1 MRRAVVIASGDVQRV
16 GYRDAVLRA
25 ARDLGISGYV
35 KNVEPYDVEIV
46 AEGEEEDLKR
56 FIEAIRIQRYPIN
69 VRSLSVRW
77 EDATGEFEYFR
88 IIYGKWTEELFE
100 RIDTAGALLYRSV
113 ELGERAVALGERAV
127 ALSEESV
134 AIGREMLKKQD
145 MMLQKQDQML
155 QKQDVMIEKQ
165 DMMLQ
170 KQDQM
175 LQKQDVMIEKQD
187 MMLERQE
194 ETVEELRGVRSDLS
208 DHMEQ
213 RFARLENEIAEI
225 RRALRELGVS

>member
-1 MRRAVVIASGDVQRV
+1 MCMRRAVVIASGDVQRV

-88 IIYGKWTEELFE
+88 IISGKWTEELFE

-113 ELGERAVALGERAV
+113 ELGERAVAL
-127 ALSEESV
+127 SEESV
-134 AIGREMLKKQD
+134 AIGREMLK
-145 MMLQKQDQML
+145 
-155 QKQDVMIEKQ
+155 KQ

>member
-35 KNVEPYDVEIV
+35 KNIKPYDVEIV
-46 AEGEEEDLKR
+46 AEGEEGDLKR

-88 IIYGKWTEELFE
+88 IIYGKWTEELLE
-100 RIDTAGALLYRSV
+100 RIDTAVALLYRSV
-113 ELGERAVALGERAV
+113 ELGEK
-127 ALSEESV
+127 SV
-134 AIGREMLKKQD
+134 AIGREMLK
-145 MMLQKQDQML
+145 
-155 QKQDVMIEKQ
+155 
-165 DMMLQ
+165 

-194 ETVEELRGVRSDLS
+194 ETIEELRGVRSDLKE
-208 DHMEQ
+208 HMEQ
-213 RFARLENEIAEI
+213 RFARIEEEIAEI
-225 RRALRELGVS
+225 KRALRELGVS